1 MKRDFR
7 IRDFFIAK
15 CDTDLFG
22 NEYVPKQS
30 IKERYQAQK
39 EGFFSR
45 NYFNRKFFYCID
57 GSVKRKLVPGGNSHY
72 DDIEGYCWY
81 SICEK
86 IVQIGIDDIPPHI
99 KMPTGHPIKNT
110 LYIGHPYISNKYIPF
125 DEYEATL
132 MSEKLDEFCWLCQNL
147 GAKEIH
153 LVNENSL
160 EEFCSRNSSSYTGGS
175 VGYSGFGASGSYG
188 SSSSS
193 SRYNSS
199 FFRCKINQTF
209 ANPVTTPRIPNDL
222 IWFEHE
228 DSWKNL
234 VRQSS
239 LGMGEYHVN
248 IETGSVCMTNQS
260 EKQEIKAA
268 VKALKVNVG
277 LEYTSEDEEMFMQ
290 RRNAVLDIVVRFDNN
305 NSNYIENPIRPAV
318 QETYSPSSQ
327 YAYSN
332 ESQGTSFSNEDS
344 NDLFVVSADDTSL
357 TFEYDDAN
365 MTASV
370 KKFDDEYA
378 RVTIPSKVRKNGKVY
393 TITKIGAWAFENC
406 NENLVSVEI
415 PNSVIEIGRNAF
427 FHCWDLKSI
436 SIPNSVKAIGNNAF
450 GFCMNLK
457 TAYVPK
463 GCKLGEDAFPKKCNI
478 ELY

>member
-1 MKRDFR
+1 MSQT
-7 IRDFFIAK
+7 I
-15 CDTDLFG
+15 DL
-22 NEYVPKQS
+22 
-30 IKERYQAQK
+30 YQAQK
-39 EGFFSR
+39 AGFFSR
-45 NYFNRKFFYCID
+45 SFYNRKFFYCID
-57 GSVKRKLVPGGNSHY
+57 GTYRQKGEIRWIAYFDSRVN
-72 DDIEGYCWY
+72 IT
-81 SICEK
+81 
-86 IVQIGIDDIPPHI
+86 QIGINDIPPYI

-110 LYIGHPYISNKYIPF
+110 LYIGHPYISNRYIPF

-268 VKALKVNVG
+268 VKALRVNFG
-277 LEYTSEDEEMFMQ
+277 LEYTSADEQMFMQ

-305 NSNYIENPIRPAV
+305 NSNYIENPIRSAV
-318 QETYSPSSQ
+318 QGTYNLLQ
-327 YAYSN
+327 NVCSN
-332 ESQGTSFSNEDS
+332 VLQGTSLSNEDS

-393 TITKIGAWAFENC
+393 TVTKIGAWAFENC

>member
-1 MKRDFR
+1 M
-7 IRDFFIAK
+7 K
-15 CDTDLFG
+15 CDFIIDASSVECDVSLFG

-110 LYIGHPYISNKYIPF
+110 LYIGHPYISNRYIPF

-268 VKALKVNVG
+268 VKALRVNFG
-277 LEYTSEDEEMFMQ
+277 LEYTSADEQMFMQ

-370 KKFDDEYA
+370 KKIDDEYA

>member
-1 MKRDFR
+1 MSHS
-7 IRDFFIAK
+7 I
-15 CDTDLFG
+15 DL
-22 NEYVPKQS
+22 
-30 IKERYQAQK
+30 YQEQK
-39 EGFFSR
+39 AGFFSR
-45 NYFNRKFFYCID
+45 NYHNRKFFYCID
-57 GSVKRKLVPGGNSHY
+57 GTIRHRIRWIDGFESRVNITQISV
-72 DDIEGYCWY
+72 
-81 SICEK
+81 
-86 IVQIGIDDIPPHI
+86 DDIPSNI

-110 LYIGHPYISNKYIPF
+110 LYIGHPCIPNRYIPF

-268 VKALKVNVG
+268 VKALRVNFG
-277 LEYTSEDEEMFMQ
+277 LEYTSADEQMFMQ

-370 KKFDDEYA
+370 KKCEDDGIT
-378 RVTIPSKVRKNGKVY
+378 RISIPSKVRSNGKVY
-393 TITKIGAWAFENC
+393 TITKIASWAFVHC
-406 NENLVSVEI
+406 SDLVGIEI
-415 PNSVIEIGRNAF
+415 PLTVIEIGSSAF
-427 FHCWDLKSI
+427 HMCFEIKSI
-436 SIPNSVKAIGNNAF
+436 SIPNSVREIGNKAF
-450 GFCMNLK
+450 DYCANLK
-457 TAYVPK
+457 TAHVPK